1 MEADVKVPFV
11 KKKISR
17 RKALSTAAKVGIA
30 AGIGVVVGAVGG
42 YLGGAA
48 AAPTITK
55 TETVTKGAATVTSTV
70 TKTVTKTVTVT
81 SSAAPTTVTVTPT
94 PTTTATVT
102 GTAGKAPLVLWHLW
116 TEGTAQLDWLRTY
129 VEKFNAENPRTYIKP
144 VYVENEIFK
153 RQIVTSMAAGNPPDI
168 FHNWGGWMYLFRF
181 AKEGK
186 VVDLTPYMNEESPYI
201 PGAPWKDT
209 FLPGRMAQVTFTDG
223 KIYGVPLMLLFE
235 SIFFNRKLFE
245 EYDITMPHNDW
256 TWDEFKQ
263 IIEEIK
269 EKTAGKKIYPIA
281 LGNAVGWTGMI
292 YYMYFVLRLA
302 GADYVEK
309 AMWDPDLRYDT
320 DAFIEAGKLC
330 QELVDMGAFN
340 PGFNG
345 LRDTDAAMLFANGQ
359 AFMEAIGTW
368 IYGQALAYNK
378 ENPKYFDVVAWPH
391 FPNEVDSVNLVG
403 GGDAYAVSWKCKY
416 PDDAVKFLQLFVSPE
431 SQKMLLFHCNILPGI
446 KSEYLGLTKEEEEKL
461 SLLAKHEM
469 ELASKATYICNY
481 WDQGLPPVIT
491 EAVLESMIALFGKTT
506 TPEAVAKKLEEA
518 RQKWLKSA
526 GII

>member
-1 MEADVKVPFV
+1 LEGR
-11 KKKISR
+11 ISR
-17 RKALSTAAKVGIA
+17 RKALSTIAKVGIA

-42 YLGGAA
+42 YLGGRVAT
-48 AAPTITK
+48 PTVTK
-55 TETVTKGAATVTSTV
+55 TETVTKAAATVTSTV
-70 TKTVTKTVTVT
+70 TSTVTVT
-81 SSAAPTTVTVTPT
+81 SPAGP
-94 PTTTATVT
+94 ATVT
-102 GTAGKAPLVLWHLW
+102 IPTTPTVAKAPLTLWHLW
-116 TEGTAQLDWLRTY
+116 TEGSAQLDWLMTY

-186 VVDLTPYMNEESPYI
+186 VVDLTPYMNDASPYI
-201 PGAPWKDT
+201 PGVPWKET
-209 FLPGRMAQVTFTDG
+209 FLPGRMAQVRFTDG

-245 EYDITMPHNDW
+245 EYDIPMPRNEW

-269 EKTAGKKIYPIA
+269 EKTAGKEIYPIA
-281 LGNAVGWTGMI
+281 LGNAVAWTGLI

-309 AMWDPDLRYDT
+309 AMWDPSLRFDT
-320 DAFIEAGKLC
+320 DEFIQAGKLC
-330 QELVDMGAFN
+330 QELVDIGAFN

-368 IYGQALAYNK
+368 IYGQALSYNQ

-391 FPNEVDSVNLVG
+391 FPGEVDSVNLVG
-403 GGDAYAVSWKCKY
+403 GGDAYAVAKTCKY
-416 PDDAVKFLQLFVSPE
+416 PDDAVRFLQLFLSPE
-431 SQKMLLFHCNILPGI
+431 SQKMLLFHCNVLPGI
-446 KSEYLGLTKEEEEKL
+446 KTEYLGLTKDEEKQL

-469 ELASKATYICNY
+469 ELASQATYICNY
-481 WDQGLPPVIT
+481 WDQGLPPIIT
-491 EAVLESMIALFGKTT
+491 EAVLETMIALFGKTT
-506 TPEAVAKKLEEA
+506 TPEAVAKKLEDA
-518 RQKWLKSA
+518 RQQWLKEA